1 MGILAA
7 ATLAASIPH
16 QLTLILYFNNLEK
29 VNVGQAVV
37 LGMLSFAIIEF
48 MVTQSMQPVTGS
60 ASAMSLVAGCR
71 RALIEYVI

>member
-29 VNVGQAVV
+29 VNVGQMLLASDTEGAPTSAGSNGGV
-37 LGMLSFAIIEF
+37 L
-48 MVTQSMQPVTGS
+48 
-60 ASAMSLVAGCR
+60 
-71 RALIEYVI
+71 